1 MSKVAGQVLYS
12 RGEDLTVSQAKEM
25 GLNIIKKIKKN
36 ERISERYGTSLS
48 NFLFIYLI
56 VRAFTK
62 SHYTS

>member
-12 RGEDLTVSQAKEM
+12 RGEDLTVTQAKEM
-25 GLNIIKKIKKN
+25 GLNIIKKIKKQ
-36 ERISERYGTSLS
+36 ERISDRYVLSLS

-62 SHYTS
+62 NYYTS